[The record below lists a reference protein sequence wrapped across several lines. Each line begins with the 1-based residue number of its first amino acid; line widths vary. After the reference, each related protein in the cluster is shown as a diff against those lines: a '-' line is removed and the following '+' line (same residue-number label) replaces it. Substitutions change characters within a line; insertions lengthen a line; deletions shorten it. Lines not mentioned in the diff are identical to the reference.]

1 MSGQGNKAWVTNL
14 REKYK
19 NNEETT
25 LYLGCYNFS
34 ALTQPIINF
43 NTYQN
48 IETGEIGQGLYDY
61 VVAESSLDGN
71 TWGRLG
77 AIGSGY
83 NWYENIQDSAVWDLD
98 SLPWQV
104 VSQKINLNGITDKS
118 KYMIRLRFKSDI
130 AETREGM
137 AIDDLF
143 ITEFLDSIVEKD
155 STFVSV
161 VSNSE
166 GWVDYRKNGQLI
178 GSFYNDGQQLGTLEM
193 GLLTNET
200 NEISIF
206 KNRRLLPRR
215 FFVWPENELTGNY
228 KVRLFFKN
236 DEYFALNNV
245 DKGINRPGDLV
256 VLNIMD

>member
-1 MSGQGNKAWVTNL
+1 MNSVSNFPYFENFESNNGNLISDAGGETKWEWGIPNKNKIYLSGQGNKAWVTNL

-83 NWYENIQDSAVWDLD
+83 NWYENI
-98 SLPWQV
+98 
-104 VSQKINLNGITDKS
+104 
-118 KYMIRLRFKSDI
+118 
-130 AETREGM
+130 
-137 AIDDLF
+137 
-143 ITEFLDSIVEKD
+143 
-155 STFVSV
+155 
-161 VSNSE
+161 
-166 GWVDYRKNGQLI
+166 
-178 GSFYNDGQQLGTLEM
+178 
-193 GLLTNET
+193 
-200 NEISIF
+200 
-206 KNRRLLPRR
+206 
-215 FFVWPENELTGNY
+215 
-228 KVRLFFKN
+228 
-236 DEYFALNNV
+236 
-245 DKGINRPGDLV
+245 
-256 VLNIMD
+256 